1 MTKPIV
7 VVKNILISTPVII
20 IAVIVSIIL
29 SVRWYIFSQVNTVAP
44 YQIADTVLIEKIDQT
59 YQYIENNKVLVQTR
73 LIIYKDGSF
82 ESYSNYNHSIVINT
96 QDPYNLEMNNAAD
109 KLSSEQSTFSVY
121 YPITH
126 VSTGRLEPD
135 QLAIIKDVIDNKKYT
150 RRTEMVISR
159 YADGCCETPKNHL
172 GDHFLIRE
180 GNKTIEI
187 ENSHSRYDPIEPMM
201 TLLYS
206 L

>member
-1 MTKPIV
+1 MDKSIAMIKKIFT
-7 VVKNILISTPVII
+7 STPVII
-20 IAVIVSIIL
+20 IAVIVGIIL
-29 SVRWYIFSQVNTVAP
+29 SVGWYIFSQVNTVPP
-44 YQIADTVLIEKIDQT
+44 YQIADAVLIEKIDQT
-59 YQYIENNKVLVQTR
+59 YQYIKNDRLFVQTR

-109 KLSSEQSTFSVY
+109 KLASEYSTFSVY
-121 YPITH
+121 YPITD
-126 VSTGRLEPD
+126 VYTGRLEPD
-135 QLAIIKDVIDNKKYT
+135 QLVIIKDAIDNKKYT
-150 RRTEMVISR
+150 RRTEMFISR

-187 ENSHSRYDPIEPMM
+187 EDPHSNEP
-201 TLLYS
+201 LAVLYS
-206 L
+206 LSL